1 MNELNEL
8 IKQRMELKKQVDVL
22 EESKKEV
29 ENRIKLMIELEN
41 INEYEDDSGNYLTYK
56 EIVTNRLDKKLV
68 EQNLAP
74 ELFKECFSE
83 SKSMRLTIVSPEER
97 QRRKSFK
104 G

>member
-8 IKQRMELKKQVDVL
+8 IKQRMELKKQVDAL

-41 INEYEDDSGNYLTYK
+41 INEYEDESGNYLTYK

-68 EQNLAP
+68 EQKLAP
-74 ELFKECFSE
+74 ELF
-83 SKSMRLTIVSPEER
+83 T
-97 QRRKSFK
+97 
-104 G
+104 